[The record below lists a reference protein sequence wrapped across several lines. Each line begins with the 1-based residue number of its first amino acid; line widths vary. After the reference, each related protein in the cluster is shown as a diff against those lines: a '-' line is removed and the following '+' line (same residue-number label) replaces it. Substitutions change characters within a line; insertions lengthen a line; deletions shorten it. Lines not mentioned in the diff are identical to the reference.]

1 MEPWVCSK
9 LRRQRGNRTCDWDE
23 NMSLAIDNK
32 DEDAEIKALVD
43 SSAEFIEIDYGK
55 VDENDALH

>member
-1 MEPWVCSK
+1 
-9 LRRQRGNRTCDWDE
+9 
-23 NMSLAIDNK
+23 MSLAIDNK

>member
-1 MEPWVCSK
+1 
-9 LRRQRGNRTCDWDE
+9 
-23 NMSLAIDNK
+23 MSLAIDNK

-43 SSAEFIEIDYGK
+43 PSAEFIEIDYGK